1 MLQYLQVDQDAYEWK
16 QEKKQGRVGGK
27 KKLHLQ
33 GPSLCNDTE
42 RPSL

>member
-16 QEKKQGRVGGK
+16 QEKKQGRVGGN

-33 GPSLCNDTE
+33 GTKSVQ
-42 RPSL
+42 